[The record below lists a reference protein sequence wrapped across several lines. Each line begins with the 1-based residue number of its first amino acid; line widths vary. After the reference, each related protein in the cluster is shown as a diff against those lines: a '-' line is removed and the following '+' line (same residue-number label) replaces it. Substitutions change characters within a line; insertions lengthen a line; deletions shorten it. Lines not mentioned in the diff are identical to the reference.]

1 MDKLSNNINSKEIFD
16 FCEGYKDF
24 ISQNKTERE
33 CVISI
38 REMAKKEGYQD
49 LKEIIKSGSM
59 LKAGDKIYATNLDK
73 CIFLFKIGNRPISD
87 GMRILGAHIDS
98 PRLDLKPNPLYEES
112 ASKIA
117 LLDTHYYGG
126 IKHYQWTALPLAIHG
141 IVCKKD
147 GSTIHLN
154 IGEKEQDPVFCITDL
169 LPHLDRNRSKA
180 AEDKIVGENLNVIIG
195 GIPADSKNDEY
206 DAKILHLLKDY
217 SIKKS
222 SLVKENILNILKDY
236 NIDPEDFISAEIEI
250 VPAGRARDMGLD
262 RSFVLGYGQD
272 DRICAY
278 TSLKA
283 IFDAKTDDYTIAGMF
298 VDKEEVGSQG
308 ASGMQSLFFEDM
320 IAEIAALIGETSPL
334 ALRRALRN
342 SYMLSSDVTAGFDP
356 NYAAAFDVNNDAY
369 LGRGISFNKYTGSR
383 GKSGANDASPEYIAK
398 LRDLLD
404 KEGIKYQLTEMGK
417 IDQGGGGTIA
427 YITANYGM
435 NVIDCG
441 CPLLNMHAPWEI
453 SSKADIYEAY
463 KCYKAFLTL
472 KSE

>member
-1 MDKLSNNINSKEIFD
+1 MKKLWNNKNNKEIFD
-16 FCEGYKDF
+16 FCEDYKDF

-38 REMAKKEGYQD
+38 REMAKKEGYKD
-49 LKEIIKSGSM
+49 LKDLITSSTP
-59 LKAGDKIYATNLDK
+59 LKAGDKVYATNLDK
-73 CIFLFKIGNRPISD
+73 CIFLFKIGSRPLSD

-98 PRLDLKPNPLYEES
+98 PRLDLKPNPLYEDE
-112 ASKIA
+112 ASNIV
-117 LLDTHYYGG
+117 LFDTHYYGG

-147 GSTIHLN
+147 GSTVNIS
-154 IGEKEQDPVFCITDL
+154 IGEKDQDPVFCITDL
-169 LPHLDRNRSKA
+169 LPHLDRSPVKT
-180 AEDKIVGENLNVIIG
+180 AENKIVGENLNVIIG
-195 GIPADSKNDEY
+195 GIPLNGIESHPNPEIDKV
-206 DAKILHLLKDY
+206 LKDY
-217 SIKKS
+217 SIEKKE
-222 SLVKENILNILKDY
+222 LVKSNILNILKSY
-236 NIDPEDFISAEIEI
+236 NIDTEDFISAEIEV
-250 VPAGRARDMGLD
+250 VPAGKARDMGLD
-262 RSFVLGYGQD
+262 RCFVLGYGQD

-283 IFDAKTDDYTIAGMF
+283 LFDSDSTDFTLAGMF

-320 IAEIAALIGETSPL
+320 VAEISALLGETSPL
-334 ALRRALRN
+334 AVRRALRN

-356 NYAAAFDVNNDAY
+356 NYADAFDLNNDAF
-369 LGRGISFNKYTGSR
+369 LGKGISFNKYTGSR
-383 GKSGANDASPEYIAK
+383 GKSGANDASPEFIAK
-398 LRDLLD
+398 IRELLD
-404 KEGIKYQLTEMGK
+404 KNDINYQLTEMGK

-453 SSKADIYEAY
+453 SSKADIFEAY
-463 KCYKAFLTL
+463 KCYKAFLNL
-472 KSE
+472 KN

>member
-1 MDKLSNNINSKEIFD
+1 MKKLWNNSNHKEIFD
-16 FCEGYKDF
+16 FCEDYKSF

-38 REMAKKEGYQD
+38 REMAKKEGYKD
-49 LKEIIKSGSM
+49 LKDYINLNTP
-59 LKAGDKIYATNLDK
+59 LKVGDKVYATNLDK
-73 CIFLFKIGNRPISD
+73 CIFLFKIGKRPISD

-98 PRLDLKPNPLYEES
+98 PRLDLKPNPLYEDS
-112 ASKIA
+112 ASNIA
-117 LLDTHYYGG
+117 LFDTHYYGG
-126 IKHYQWTALPLAIHG
+126 IKMYQWTALPLAIHG

-147 GSTIHLN
+147 GSTVKLN
-154 IGEKEQDPVFCITDL
+154 IGENDQDPVFCITDL
-169 LPHLDRNRSKA
+169 LPHLDRDNKRPT
-180 AEDKIVGENLNVIIG
+180 ENKIVGEKLNVIIG
-195 GIPADSKNDEY
+195 GMPLDVKNEQKSDF
-206 DAKILHLLKDY
+206 DQNLKEIS
-217 SIKKS
+217 SIKKE
-222 SLVKENILNILKDY
+222 LVKENILKILKSY
-236 NIDPEDFISAEIEI
+236 NIEPEDFISAEIEI
-250 VPAGRARDMGLD
+250 VPAGKARDMGLD
-262 RSFVLGYGQD
+262 RSFILGYGQD

-283 IFDAKTDDYTIAGMF
+283 IFDAETDEYTLAGMF

-320 IAEIAALIGETSPL
+320 IAEISVLLGENSPL
-334 ALRRALRN
+334 AVRRSLRN

-356 NYAAAFDVNNDAY
+356 NYADAFDVYNDAF
-369 LGRGISFNKYTGSR
+369 LSKGISFNKYTGSR

-404 KEGIKYQLTEMGK
+404 KDNINYQLTEMGK

-453 SSKADIYEAY
+453 SSKADIFEAY
-463 KCYKAFLTL
+463 KCYKAFLSM
-472 KSE
+472 KA